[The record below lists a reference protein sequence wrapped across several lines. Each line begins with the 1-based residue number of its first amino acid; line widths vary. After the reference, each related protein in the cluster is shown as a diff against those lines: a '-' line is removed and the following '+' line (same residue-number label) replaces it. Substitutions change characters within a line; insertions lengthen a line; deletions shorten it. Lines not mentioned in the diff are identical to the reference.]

1 VGTEYIAI
9 ALLHE
14 DARMVCANP
23 IDKASTRDHGLMA
36 TDVRIGRGSTPLI
49 ATQIH
54 THDTRRKNRPLDSHG
69 T

>member
-49 ATQIH
+49 ATQTH
-54 THDTRRKNRPLDSHG
+54 T
-69 T
+69 